1 MGKKEHIISEKSDT
15 MKVTLVGAG
24 GKMGLRLT
32 RNLKDSAYRMAYLE
46 KHEPAR
52 KNLVEMGIGLSSEE
66 KEIPDSDIVI
76 LAVPDNILGAV
87 SHKIIPKMKSRAMV
101 YTLDPA
107 CTLAGQLCHRDDLS
121 YFIAHPSHP
130 GVFNW
135 EPTMEAQ
142 RDYFGGWLAKQTV
155 VCALFK
161 GPEKDYA
168 RGEALAREMYAPV
181 SKAHR
186 ITAEQM
192 GMLEPALVETLCST
206 LQVIVSEAL
215 EEVIKR
221 GVPARAARDFLL
233 GHINIQLAV
242 LYGEIPGAV
251 FSDAANKAIVRG
263 KPLLVKEDWKRVFEP
278 ENIMEQIR
286 AITSK

>member
-1 MGKKEHIISEKSDT
+1 MGKEEYIISEKFDT

-32 RNLKDSAYRMAYLE
+32 RNLKDSTYKMAYLE
-46 KHEPAR
+46 KHEPGR
-52 KNLVEMGIGLSSEE
+52 KILVEMGVEVSTEE
-66 KEIPDSDIVI
+66 KEIPVSDIVI
-76 LAVPDNILGAV
+76 LAVPDNILGKV
-87 SHKIIPKMKSRAMV
+87 SFKIIPKMKTRAMV

-107 CTLAGQLCHRDDLS
+107 CTLAGQLFHRDDLS

-130 GVFNW
+130 SVFNW
-135 EPTMEAQ
+135 EATPEAQ
-142 RDYFGGWLAKQTV
+142 RDYFGGGLAKQTV

-161 GPEKDYA
+161 GPEQDYA
-168 RGEALAREMYAPV
+168 LGEALAREMYAPV

-215 EEVIKR
+215 EEVIRR
-221 GVPARAARDFLL
+221 GVPAEAARDFLM

>member
-1 MGKKEHIISEKSDT
+1 
-15 MKVTLVGAG
+15 MKVTIVGAG

-32 RNLKDSAYRMAYLE
+32 HNLKDSDYQMAYLE
-46 KHEPAR
+46 KHEPAMA
-52 KNLVEMGIGLSSEE
+52 NLLKLGIEVSE
-66 KEIPDSDIVI
+66 KDMVIPDGDIVI
-76 LAVPDNILGAV
+76 LAVPDNILGEV
-87 SHKIIPKMKSRAMV
+87 SHQIIPRMKPGAMV

-107 CTLAGQLCHRDDLS
+107 CTLAGQLYQRDDLA

-130 GVFNW
+130 SVFNW
-135 EPTMEAQ
+135 EPTEEAQ
-142 RDYFGGWLAKQTV
+142 RDYFGGSLAKQSV

-161 GPEKDYA
+161 GQEKDYGI
-168 RGEALAREMYAPV
+168 GEDLAREMYAPV

-206 LQVIVSEAL
+206 FQVVISEAL
-215 EEVIKR
+215 EEVISR
-221 GVPARAARDFLL
+221 GVPAEAARDFLL

-242 LYGEIPGAV
+242 IYGEIPGAV
-251 FSDAANKAIVRG
+251 FSDAAIKAIERG
-263 KPLLVKEDWKRVFEP
+263 KPLLVKEDWKKVFEP

-286 AITSK
+286 DITS

>member
-1 MGKKEHIISEKSDT
+1 

-32 RNLKDSAYRMAYLE
+32 RNLKDSAYKMAYLE
-46 KHEPAR
+46 KSELAR
-52 KNLVEMGIGLSSEE
+52 QKLSEMGVVVSGEE
-66 KEIPDSDIVI
+66 REIPDSDIVI
-76 LAVPDNILGAV
+76 LAVPDNILGNQ
-87 SHKIIPKMKSRAMV
+87 SHQIIPEMKPGAMV

-107 CTLAGQLCHRDDLS
+107 CTLAGQLYHRGDLS

-130 GVFNW
+130 SVFNW
-135 EPTMEAQ
+135 EPTAEAQ
-142 RDYFGGWLAKQTV
+142 RDYFGGSLAKQAV
-155 VCALFK
+155 VCALYR
-161 GPEKDYA
+161 GPEKDYE
-168 RGEALAREMYAPV
+168 RGEALARVMYAPV

-192 GMLEPALVETLCST
+192 GMLEPGLVETLCST
-206 LQVIVSEAL
+206 FQVIISEAL
-215 EEVIKR
+215 DEVVKR
-221 GVPARAARDFLL
+221 GVPAEAARDFLL

-251 FSDAANKAIVRG
+251 FSDAANKAIKRG
-263 KPLLVKEDWKRVFEP
+263 KPLLVKEDWKKVFEP

-286 AITSK
+286 DITTK

>member
-1 MGKKEHIISEKSDT
+1 MGEAEYIISEKFVR

-32 RNLKDSAYRMAYLE
+32 RNLKDSVYRMAYLE
-46 KHEPAR
+46 RHGSAR
-52 KNLVEMGIGLSSEE
+52 DHLLGMGVEVSTEDA
-66 KEIPDSDIVI
+66 EIPDSDIVI
-76 LAVPDNILGAV
+76 LAVPDKILGKV
-87 SHKIIPKMKSRAMV
+87 SCQIIPKMKTGAMV

-107 CTLAGQLCHRDDLS
+107 CALAGQLCHRDDLS

-130 GVFNW
+130 SVFNW
-135 EPTMEAQ
+135 EPTAEAQ
-142 RDYFGGWLAKQTV
+142 RDYFGGQAAKQAV
-155 VCALFK
+155 VCALYK

-168 RGEALAREMYAPV
+168 RGEALARVMFAPV
-181 SKAHR
+181 GRAHR
-186 ITAEQM
+186 VTAAQM

-206 LQVIVSEAL
+206 LQVVVSEAL

-221 GVPARAARDFLL
+221 GVPAEAARDFLL

-251 FSDAANKAIVRG
+251 FSEAANKAITRG
-263 KPLLVKEDWKRVFEP
+263 KPLLVKEDWRKIFEP
-278 ENIMEQIR
+278 ENVLEQIR
-286 AITSK
+286 DITS